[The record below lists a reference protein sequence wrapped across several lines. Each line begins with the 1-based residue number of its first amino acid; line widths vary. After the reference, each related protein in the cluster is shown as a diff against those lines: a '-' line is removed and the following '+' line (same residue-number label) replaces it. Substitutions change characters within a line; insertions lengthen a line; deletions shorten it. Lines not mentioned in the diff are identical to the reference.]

1 MDESSGHKDREE
13 VISTH
18 AVQEILHENTRPN
31 TNKRIVAK
39 FLWYEE
45 ELFSTFIKKNNTG
58 QANINDK

>member
-1 MDESSGHKDREE
+1 MDESSGHKDRED

-18 AVQEILHENTRPN
+18 VVQEILHENTRPN

-45 ELFSTFIKKNNTG
+45 ELFSTFIYIKKEYWTS
-58 QANINDK
+58 KH